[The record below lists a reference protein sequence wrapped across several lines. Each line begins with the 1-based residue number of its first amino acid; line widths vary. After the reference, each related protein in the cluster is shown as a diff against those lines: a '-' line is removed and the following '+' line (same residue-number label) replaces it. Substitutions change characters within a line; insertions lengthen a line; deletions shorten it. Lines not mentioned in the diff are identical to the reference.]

1 MKKLLV
7 LTSVA
12 LALLFTLSGFMTA
25 TAQNK
30 SVAGEWQAT
39 WNTAIGT
46 MNCHYTFKADGNI
59 LTGKVIAE
67 MNENKTETEIA
78 DGKIEGDKI
87 TFTWVYNNDVQM
99 VSTGKVAGDEINI
112 TRQVGS
118 YGTEEA
124 VATRVLSGEKK

>member
-1 MKKLLV
+1 MKKRTVFSSMTLM
-7 LTSVA
+7 
-12 LALLFTLSGFMTA
+12 LFLTLSVFTTA
-25 TAQNK
+25 NEKDQ
-30 SVAGEWQAT
+30 SVTGEWQAT

-78 DGKIEGDKI
+78 DGKIEDDKI
-87 TFTWVYNNDVQM
+87 TFTWVYNHDVQM
-99 VSTGKVAGDEINI
+99 VTTGIVAGDEMKIS
-112 TRQVGS
+112 RQVGS

-124 VATRVLSGEKK
+124 VATRIK